1 VRILD
6 VSPSVVFPASGPG
19 RHVRTYNLLLGLTAR
34 NEVRQF
40 SLDGASAGAAV
51 HVERVAPGYREIRY
65 RHPDVQHALALAD
78 RRWGSP
84 SVLAGEALGLTRP
97 RELDDLLDWADIT
110 LVECPWQL
118 PYCRER
124 SPSGRLVLAAHN
136 VELLRFGS
144 YAEIGGVTT
153 LRDLRV
159 IEYLERKA
167 LEDADL
173 VVAVSETDRHA
184 FGEWYDADLDR
195 IVVVPNGAD
204 RKRFAPTPRGERAL
218 ARDALGL
225 PDKPTAVVVGVDTA
239 PNRAALGWVERIATL
254 VPDTTFLVVGPI
266 STPRVDGNLVATG
279 LVDDVACY
287 LRAADVALCPVEFGG
302 GTKLK
307 LFEALAAGLAVVAFA
322 ESTHGTT
329 FRSGRHLL
337 VVDKDEN
344 ALADA
349 VRLLGRDR
357 RLADRLSLEGWAV
370 AERHD
375 WGVVARELECAL
387 VALVGDTVIPSGTL
401 TAR

>member
-1 VRILD
+1 
-6 VSPSVVFPASGPG
+6 
-19 RHVRTYNLLLGLTAR
+19 
-34 NEVRQF
+34 
-40 SLDGASAGAAV
+40 
-51 HVERVAPGYREIRY
+51 
-65 RHPDVQHALALAD
+65 
-78 RRWGSP
+78 
-84 SVLAGEALGLTRP
+84 
-97 RELDDLLDWADIT
+97 
-110 LVECPWQL
+110 
-118 PYCRER
+118 
-124 SPSGRLVLAAHN
+124 LAAHN

-204 RKRFAPTPRGERAL
+204 SRRFAPSPRRERAL
-218 ARDALGL
+218 ARDELGL
-225 PDKPTAVVVGVDTA
+225 PDRPTAAFVGVDTP
-239 PNRAALGWVERIATL
+239 PNRAALGWVERAAML
-254 VPDTTFLVVGPI
+254 VPDMTFLVVGPI

-279 LVDDVACY
+279 LVEDVAYY
-287 LRAADVALCPVEFGG
+287 LRAADIALCPVEFGG

-307 LFEALAAGLAVVAFA
+307 LFEGLAAGLAVVAFV
-322 ESTHGTT
+322 ECTHGTPL
-329 FRSGRHLL
+329 RPGRHLL

-349 VRLLGRDR
+349 VRQLARDT

-370 AERHD
+370 AKRHD
-375 WGVVARELECAL
+375 WGVAARELESAL
-387 VALVGDTVIPSGTL
+387 VALVGDTVVSSGTL
-401 TAR
+401 TST